1 MLQKNVDNSVDKVEN
16 LVNTSFLIVGNIT
29 KMLQLIK
36 LHFTY
41 LLDIISEKVYNKKCD
56 LFFGNP

>member
-1 MLQKNVDNSVDKVEN
+1 MLQKNVDNFVDKVEN
-16 LVNTSFLIVGNIT
+16 SINAYFLIVGNIT